1 MSPRIGIDLGGTK
14 IEVIAFDPVG
24 RELVRERLATPAGDY
39 DKILACIGSLV
50 DSARRH
56 TQAFGQATIGV
67 GIPGSLSPATQLVR
81 NANSTALNG
90 RALQADLE
98 KLLGQT
104 VRLENDANCLAMS
117 EAFDGAAKG
126 AASVFAVILGTG
138 TGAGLVANGRVL
150 SGHNRLA
157 GEWGHNRMAV
167 AQDPAYLGGA
177 HANRCWCGRQDCY
190 ETWLSGPG
198 MAADYYRVSGG
209 KKLLAQEIVQAA
221 RNADAHAEQVL
232 QAYCHR
238 LAFGLAQIINVF
250 DPQVIVLGG
259 GMSNIRELYE
269 RVPQLWLRDVF
280 SDVCTTRLVASQFGD
295 SSGVRGA
302 AWLWN

>member
-1 MSPRIGIDLGGTK
+1 MQARIGVDLGGTK
-14 IEVIAFDPVG
+14 IEVIAFDPQGNV
-24 RELVRERLATPAGDY
+24 LVRERLATPAGDY
-39 DKILACIGSLV
+39 KQILSSILTLV
-50 DSARRH
+50 RLARQH
-56 TQAFGQATIGV
+56 TQPFGHASIGI
-67 GIPGSLSPATQLVR
+67 GIPGSLSPANQLVR

-98 KLLGQT
+98 QVLDQA

-117 EAFDGAAKG
+117 EGFDGAAKG

-138 TGAGLVANGRVL
+138 TGAGVVVNGRIV
-150 SGHNRLA
+150 SGHNRLS

-167 AQDPAYLGGA
+167 AQDPTYLGGQ
-177 HANRCWCGRQDCY
+177 HVNQCWCGRKDCY

-198 MAADYYRVSGG
+198 MAADYSRVSGG
-209 KKLLAQEIVQAA
+209 QALAPQEIVLAA
-221 RNADAHAEQVL
+221 RAGDEIAGNVL

-238 LAFGLAQIINVF
+238 LAFGLAQIINLL
-250 DPQVIVLGG
+250 DPEVIVLGG

-269 RVPQLWLRDVF
+269 RVPLLWQRDVF
-280 SDVCTTRLVASQFGD
+280 SDVCTTRLVPSQFGD

>member
-1 MSPRIGIDLGGTK
+1 MQARIGVDLGGTK
-14 IEVIAFDPVG
+14 IEVIAFDPEGNV
-24 RELVRERLATPAGDY
+24 LLRERLPTPAGNY
-39 DKILACIGSLV
+39 DKSLTCILTLV
-50 DSARRH
+50 DMARAR
-56 TQAFGQATIGV
+56 TARFGPASIGV
-67 GIPGSLSPATQLVR
+67 GIPGSLSPANQLVR

-98 KLLGQT
+98 RVLGQA

-138 TGAGLVANGRVL
+138 TGAGVVINGRIV

-167 AQDPAYLGGA
+167 AQDPAYLGGT
-177 HANRCWCGRQDCY
+177 HVNQCWCGRKDCY

-198 MAADYYRVSGG
+198 LSADYLRVSEGRP
-209 KKLLAQEIVQAA
+209 LTAPEIVQAA
-221 RNADAHAEQVL
+221 RDGNRAAETVL

-238 LAFGLAQIINVF
+238 LAFGLAQIINVL
-250 DPQVIVLGG
+250 DPEIIVLGG

-269 RVPQLWLRDVF
+269 RVPVLWMRDVF
-280 SDVCTTRLVASQFGD
+280 SDVCTTRLVPSQYGD